1 MKQKTVKRIF
11 VDTIEKYKSRIA
23 YWLPTSHFYV
33 DKDIESILQTLEL
46 YYIVSKF
53 NVGSSRKPGIK
64 VSYYGLNYGLCLENT
79 IDYGKPELRRTYDYW
94 RQNEFDYSDFIPEVI
109 NKIEVPICRK
119 CGYRYTDKSECK
131 VAKKFG
137 YCLQCRATDSIEEVN
152 NVAESNAEK
161 ITSWRKQSMPDIEM
175 DILRVLYNN
184 RGIKLSA
191 VEIGSEIEKHHL
203 AVTKVMGKLIQKGY
217 VSYEIKEKRYYSIEE
232 TAIEKFFDNEIS

>member
-1 MKQKTVKRIF
+1 MKSQSGIV
-11 VDTIEKYKSRIA
+11 

-53 NVGSSRKPGIK
+53 NEGSSRKPGVK

-94 RQNEFDYSDFIPEVI
+94 RQNEFDYSDFIPAVI

-119 CGYRYTDKSECK
+119 CGYRYTDKSEYK

-137 YCLQCRATDSIEEVN
+137 YCLQPGFSD
-152 NVAESNAEK
+152 
-161 ITSWRKQSMPDIEM
+161 
-175 DILRVLYNN
+175 
-184 RGIKLSA
+184 
-191 VEIGSEIEKHHL
+191 
-203 AVTKVMGKLIQKGY
+203 
-217 VSYEIKEKRYYSIEE
+217 
-232 TAIEKFFDNEIS
+232 